1 MTLSRNQEGSG
12 NKIRDSKP
20 PARDTSG
27 DDGTGSVRER
37 ANYGPKESKNTV
49 SRGGSEGP
57 RQLGDRTFKGTRMPG
72 DPGLKDG
79 NTGEDGTQH
88 VKDLDI

>member
-37 ANYGPKESKNTV
+37 ASYGPHDSTNKTSAGN
-49 SRGGSEGP
+49 SEGP
-57 RQLGDRTFKGTRMPG
+57 RQLGDRTFKGTRLPG
-72 DPGLKDG
+72 NPGLQDG

-88 VKDLDI
+88 VKNLEV